1 MARDVNRNPA
11 SFRAI
16 YTDYLIK
23 ALIKQT
29 PSAFLQAVHKH
40 DNYSGYTNHT
50 SQNLPVFL
58 LTFMI
63 SLVNT
68 ILKSMNIY
76 KWLTEKSLNI
86 PGVVQ
91 GHKIIAI
98 VGSVPNSINI
108 THQKEAHISLKNEK
122 FANII
127 HTLVANKG
135 FPVAQC

>member
-1 MARDVNRNPA
+1 MARDVNRSLA

-40 DNYSGYTNHT
+40 DNYSGYTNLT

-76 KWLTEKSLNI
+76 KWLTEKLLNI

-98 VGSVPNSINI
+98 VGSIPNSINI
-108 THQKEAHISLKNEK
+108 THQKEAHTSLKNEK
-122 FANII
+122 IANII